1 MLIGID
7 LGTTNSLVSCFRNG
21 EPVIIPNR
29 LGQPLTPSVVSI
41 DDSGSILVGATR
53 KEYGLTHPDRSA
65 SVFKRAMGTDRKY
78 ALGDME
84 FAPEELSGIVLRSL
98 KEDAEVFLGQSVDE
112 AIISVPAYFDDRQR
126 KATKR
131 AGELAG
137 LKVSRI
143 INEPTASA
151 LSYGVG
157 KDGLSE
163 HCMVL
168 DLGGGTFDVTVLEYY
183 MNIMEV
189 YAIAGDN
196 FLGGEDFT
204 DALAGLFVSALPI
217 PAEKLSPSDLRSI
230 RSAAD
235 RCKEGFSKSNVSTM
249 TVKLSGEEYER
260 DIEEQDYT
268 EACGDLLAR
277 LSRPIER
284 ALRDAKVT
292 LGDIDRVILVGGAMK
307 LPLVRKYIRQ
317 ITGKDPEFTVDPDT
331 AVALGAAIQC
341 AMKERDSEIEE
352 VILTDVCPYT
362 LGTEVV
368 EFNGSFEESGRY
380 LPIIE
385 RNTVIPVSRKQTVYT
400 ARDDQTSVEV
410 KVLQG
415 ESRLA
420 RNNLQIGT
428 LSVDVPKAPR
438 GQEAI
443 EITYTYDVNALLEVT
458 VRVISTG
465 EMKKTIIQNEDG
477 TLTREEAEERM
488 KRLSYLKQS
497 PREEEGNK
505 YAMFLADRMYRES
518 SGRQREEIAAR
529 IDEFDRILERGTR
542 LEIDSARKKLLE
554 FLKEKDPETGYSKIL
569 S

>member
-1 MLIGID
+1 
-7 LGTTNSLVSCFRNG
+7 
-21 EPVIIPNR
+21 
-29 LGQPLTPSVVSI
+29 
-41 DDSGSILVGATR
+41 
-53 KEYGLTHPDRSA
+53 
-65 SVFKRAMGTDRKY
+65 
-78 ALGDME
+78 
-84 FAPEELSGIVLRSL
+84 
-98 KEDAEVFLGQSVDE
+98 
-112 AIISVPAYFDDRQR
+112 
-126 KATKR
+126 
-131 AGELAG
+131 
-137 LKVSRI
+137 
-143 INEPTASA
+143 
-151 LSYGVG
+151 
-157 KDGLSE
+157 
-163 HCMVL
+163 
-168 DLGGGTFDVTVLEYY
+168 
-183 MNIMEV
+183 
-189 YAIAGDN
+189 
-196 FLGGEDFT
+196 
-204 DALAGLFVSALPI
+204 
-217 PAEKLSPSDLRSI
+217 
-230 RSAAD
+230 
-235 RCKEGFSKSNVSTM
+235 
-249 TVKLSGEEYER
+249 
-260 DIEEQDYT
+260 
-268 EACGDLLAR
+268 
-277 LSRPIER
+277 
-284 ALRDAKVT
+284 
-292 LGDIDRVILVGGAMK
+292 MK

-368 EFNGSFEESGRY
+368 EFNGSFEEGGRY

-428 LSVDVPKAPR
+428 LSIDVPKAPR

-465 EMKKTIIQNEDG
+465 EVKKTIIQNEDG

-505 YAMFLADRMYRES
+505 YAMFLADRMYRETT
-518 SGRQREEIAAR
+518 GRRRDEIASR
-529 IDEFDRILERGTR
+529 IDEFDRVLERGTR
-542 LEIDSARKKLLE
+542 IEIDSARKKLLE
-554 FLKEKDPETGYSKIL
+554 FLKERDPDAGYSKIL